1 MILLLLKVVSQIS
14 TFQIEKDVHGDYF
27 QLFITDLLNLFD
39 TDRKLLDTRGSFII
53 RQLSLCLD
61 GAMIYT
67 AFAQELA
74 TEEDAEMVYI
84 MVQKLN
90 MILFTSPELHSVRVM
105 LRDLTVKENKRLFCT
120 LYNT

>member
-1 MILLLLKVVSQIS
+1 MCMS
-14 TFQIEKDVHGDYF
+14 YF

-61 GAMIYT
+61 GAMIYA

-90 MILFTSPELHSVRVM
+90 MILFTSPELP
-105 LRDLTVKENKRLFCT
+105 LLG
-120 LYNT
+120 